1 MALLAKMERRVTRAK
16 PQLCTYIESGLV
28 TRVMRTYIV
37 VAILNEKRDS
47 FTCNARLILARLLKQ
62 SFLRQSNIVEQG
74 CIGKRATRKRMH
86 YRRAVGL
93 MLHHRIKQGGSLQSC
108 HCANGGRKGRRS
120 INYSYRTPE
129 RREIMVQC
137 APEDRREEDCRS
149 PCAH

>member
-37 VAILNEKRDS
+37 
-47 FTCNARLILARLLKQ
+47 
-62 SFLRQSNIVEQG
+62 G
-74 CIGKRATRKRMH
+74 ATRKRMH